1 MPVSIQNI
9 PSTEQLRDSRP
20 KINANFDALKAASD
34 AQESAITSK
43 ANTADVNVALSQKS
57 PVGHTHGISEIANL
71 QENLDAKAPSS
82 HTHSIAN
89 VSGLQAA
96 LDGKRPLVDDVTAQ
110 TTTTRTLAATDAGDL
125 IRCNNGS
132 AIAVTVPTNTTVPF
146 AIGTEIALSQ
156 QGAGQVTVV
165 AASGV
170 TINTPITG
178 VAVKTRVQHSVIGIK
193 KVDTDTWLALG
204 DLATS

>member
-1 MPVSIQNI
+1 MPVSIQDI

-20 KINANFDALKAASD
+20 KINANFQALKAASD
-34 AQESAITSK
+34 AQESALTSK
-43 ANTADVNVALSQKS
+43 ANQADVTIGLAGKAASTH
-57 PVGHTHGISEIANL
+57 GHTISDIANL
-71 QENLDAKAPSS
+71 QTNLDGKAALTHS
-82 HTHSIAN
+82 HTIAE
-89 VSGLQAA
+89 VTGLQAA

-125 IRCNNGS
+125 IRCNNAA
-132 AIAVTVPTNTTVPF
+132 AIAVTVPTNATVPF
-146 AIGTEIALSQ
+146 AIGTEIAFSQ
-156 QGAGQVTVV
+156 QGAGQVTVSG
-165 AASGV
+165 AGGV

-178 VAVKTRVQHSVIGIK
+178 IAVKTRVQHSIIGIK